1 MNKRFLTALLTGA
14 FFLAS
19 TSMFVACKDYDDDIK
34 NLQAQIDK
42 AALQTDLQ
50 TLKTSLES
58 ELSTLKASLATAQ
71 AELAQKANKADVDA
85 ALANKANK
93 ADVDA
98 ALAKK
103 ADKSEL
109 EALATKVASLTE
121 RVAAIETKISAIET
135 ALDKKAD
142 KTELATLEATL
153 TGKLENLEKVLG
165 ENLSAEEA
173 ARKAADI
180 ALEAAYKAADANLQ
194 LQIDAANKAI
204 EALQAKDTELQGLIS
219 ANTDAINALTG
230 RVKANEDAIVEL
242 KSDVAALKE
251 QVKTFATK
259 EELAKAVQELAE
271 KIQKEQEEID
281 VLEALVIK
289 QLSSLVLMPEF
300 YWEGVEGIEIPFAN
314 PYLFA
319 QSNETYSFTYT
330 VTTGQTQ
337 GNNEI
342 KVTVKNPMGFL
353 TTDGKIRVIEKAVTW
368 KPEGNDRANNNF
380 SLRDVWDWRT
390 VAQEG
395 DKLAYTELSNGGFAR
410 YHVNPT
416 TVDLTGATISFFEN
430 DAEVYTRGN
439 NGLINPT
446 PKDAD
451 AANDEVNVW
460 KNGILTIPFTV
471 DTEKVMGMFKL
482 WASTSPRDYSG
493 TNGGASY
500 DPSWWQTYM
509 QGYYS
514 RYDYTQAHGAG
525 LFDND
530 GNYDD
535 TAAPLPFIAAQ
546 LTDANDRVVTSDYA
560 VVVPAVY
567 DIVALADNGAEEMI
581 NGVNTGFLKK
591 HPVEGNYSRGAIAAN
606 HLYESVGYDGCT
618 DQAGLGAIPRP
629 ATHSVVYNSTI
640 DLKPFIETHYDYKSF
655 AKYGKSTADQVMSDD
670 LLEALGL
677 SYNFTIVDYT
687 TGNETTSQSAHIEQ
701 IEKGVFAPRSV
712 TEDGKTI
719 TGKTATQEAIG
730 REPLIRVDLVDKDG
744 NIVRYGYIKLRIV
757 ADKAEDLE
765 VTIPLGDVY
774 MNCGDSAKVTWSQV
788 ENLILA
794 KLNGGKGMTKQDFEK
809 NYYLDVANR
818 NINYMP
824 YENPAE
830 TGQLKGTL
838 YEDAQNN
845 KFWARRYFKN
855 DKGEYELAQL
865 GTHNK
870 DEWEG
875 DDNLSQLN
883 SYTATA
889 NWFGRVW
896 YTPHDNSTTG
906 HNWDENTNVLFWNL
920 GTSGGSSNMTEA
932 AYLKMRDAIVKATYE
947 SKGLNTVALSTVV
960 RFINKV
966 NGTSIYVTLS
976 FDVNKI
982 HFAYADINRRV
993 LDHWYDYK
1001 TGYLE
1006 NTADTIEV
1014 YANVP
1019 TPAEVGRAKLTTTS
1033 FQKDLKEYWLQKKV
1047 IPSIYDAAHF
1057 DKYWADGEFQGSV
1070 KFQFRLPKS
1079 GENTVDIDVNADG
1092 KTWNVDGISGNTYT
1106 LYLNDAKSEIWAK
1119 KNADAGMSAAE
1130 LICKLDATTGV
1141 IEYMGRDQDADSK
1154 KTVGV
1159 VSDYTTA
1166 PAADKVNGAASDIL
1180 NLIGMYDA
1188 QGTKQK
1194 DVYLTGHAKRTF
1206 AAYVEIVVDAE
1217 NCIDPLIGKNYFNVR
1232 FLRPINVWAAN
1243 YEITDAPNNTQFIDI
1258 WKLLYIRDWRTY
1270 AVVMDGKTQKFLD
1283 ENKNRKGEFND
1294 ENKTVPYSFYNIT
1307 NLYVL
1312 RDQIR
1317 SDAYLNADNRAVL
1330 SDPDQIKALYSIKD
1344 IPALTND
1351 GLQYLKIIASAD
1363 ATENYTVAGTTPK
1376 TASTKSDDV
1385 LAYTNNGGV
1394 VKEFH
1399 IYVPIAVEYPWGA
1412 LGYTAK
1418 KGPWTT
1424 QTAWAVITVK
1434 PTTGNE

>member
-1 MNKRFLTALLTGA
+1 M
-14 FFLAS
+14 AS
-19 TSMFVACKDYDDDIK
+19 ASMFVACKDYDDDIK

-71 AELAQKANKADVDA
+71 AELAQ
-85 ALANKANK
+85 KANK

-153 TGKLENLEKVLG
+153 TGKLENLEQVLG
-165 ENLSAEEA
+165 EKLSAEEA

-204 EALQAKDTELQGLIS
+204 EALQAKDAELQGLIS

-230 RVKANEDAIVEL
+230 RVKANEDAIAEL

-330 VTTGQTQ
+330 VEGQTQ
-337 GNNEI
+337 GDKEI

-368 KPEGNDRANNNF
+368 KPEGNDRNKF
-380 SLRDVWDWRT
+380 SLRDVWDWPT
-390 VAQEG
+390 VEQQG

-482 WASTSPRDYSG
+482 WASTNPLDYSG
-493 TNGGASY
+493 TNGGGGAYY
-500 DPSWWQTYM
+500 DPSWWRTYIP
-509 QGYYS
+509 QGS
-514 RYDYTQAHGAG
+514 NYDNTQAHGAG
-525 LFDND
+525 LFDGN
-530 GNYDD
+530 GNYSD

-581 NGVNTGFLKK
+581 NGVNTGFSKN
-591 HPVEGNYSRGAIAAN
+591 HPTIEGSYSLSRGGITAN

-818 NINYMP
+818 EIKYMP

-830 TGQLKGTL
+830 AGQLSGKL
-838 YEDAQNN
+838 YTDASTN

-855 DKGEYELAQL
+855 NKGEYELAQL
-865 GTHNK
+865 GTNNK

-883 SYTATA
+883 NYTATA

-920 GTSGGSSNMTEA
+920 GTDSQNSSNMNEG

-1019 TPAEVGRAKLTTTS
+1019 TPAEVGREALTTTS
-1033 FQKDLKEYWLQKKV
+1033 FQKDLKEYWLQKTV

-1057 DKYWADGEFQGSV
+1057 DKYWADGAFQGTV

-1119 KNADAGMSAAE
+1119 QNADAGMSGDE
-1130 LICKLDATTGV
+1130 LICKLTAEGIID
-1141 IEYMGRDQDADSK
+1141 YMGRDQDANSL
-1154 KTVGV
+1154 KTKGTKGGDYAAP
-1159 VSDYTTA
+1159 SDNQ
-1166 PAADKVNGAASDIL
+1166 VNGAASDIL

-1206 AAYVEIVVDAE
+1206 AAYVEIVVDATT
-1217 NCIDPLIGKNYFNVR
+1217 CIDPLIGKNYFNVR

-1283 ENKNRKGEFND
+1283 ENKDRKGEFKD

-1344 IPALTND
+1344 IPALTN
-1351 GLQYLKIIASAD
+1351 GTLQYLKIIAHDYAN
-1363 ATENYTVAGTTPK
+1363 ENYTVAGTEAK